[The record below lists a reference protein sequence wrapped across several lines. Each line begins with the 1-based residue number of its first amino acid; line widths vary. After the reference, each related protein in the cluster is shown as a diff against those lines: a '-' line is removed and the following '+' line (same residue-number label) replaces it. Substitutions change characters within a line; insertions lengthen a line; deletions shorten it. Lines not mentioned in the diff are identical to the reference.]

1 MNKKIFV
8 NLSITLKI
16 LLSVVIVLFCSLSA
30 GGWLLNRTISQQ
42 MTNIYMDLINTLS
55 GSLEDGAKISLER
68 GQMKN
73 FKRLLAD
80 QAKVKGI
87 VDVSLY
93 DRRGMINLSSS
104 GLETT
109 GKVLAPAILERM
121 MSQRQ
126 PEQVI
131 EGSLLRIY
139 TPQIITGDCVRCHPT
154 WVVGEQG
161 GVISLTYDLS
171 ELNQLISRQRLMLVV
186 GIFTLLGIISIMII
200 FIAKSI
206 ARPVIS
212 MTEVMVKLAGG
223 DLNVQ
228 GIDAD
233 RCDEIGQMA
242 AAVKIFHT
250 NAVEKKRLLQE
261 QEELKKQ
268 NELVQQEMMNSTAHA
283 FESSIGHIINA
294 ISTAVTELQGSA
306 QVMSNTA
313 DKTTAQYSSVAAFSE
328 QTSANVLM
336 VASATEELTCSVG
349 EISEQVTKSSQI
361 AREAVQKAEEANV
374 MVKGLT
380 DASRKIGDVVQLITD
395 IAKQTKLLALNATI
409 EAARAGEVGK
419 GFAVVANE
427 VKELA
432 KQTTL
437 ATKEIAD
444 HISGIQ
450 NATQGAVSAITSI
463 TQTIN
468 NINDISTTIASAVEE
483 QSVVTKDIAQSTS
496 QAASGTQE
504 VSKNIAEV
512 AEGAEATGLAANK
525 VLDNADGLSKQA
537 EMLQNEVNNF
547 LTQVLSSSK

>member
-1 MNKKIFV
+1 M
-8 NLSITLKI
+8 
-16 LLSVVIVLFCSLSA
+16 
-30 GGWLLNRTISQQ
+30 
-42 MTNIYMDLINTLS
+42 
-55 GSLEDGAKISLER
+55 
-68 GQMKN
+68 
-73 FKRLLAD
+73 
-80 QAKVKGI
+80 
-87 VDVSLY
+87 
-93 DRRGMINLSSS
+93 NLSSS
-104 GLETT
+104 GIESSE
-109 GKVLAPAILERM
+109 KVLAPAIFEKIK
-121 MSQRQ
+121 SHRQ
-126 PEQVI
+126 PEQII
-131 EGSLLRIY
+131 EGSQLRIY
-139 TPQIITGDCVRCHPT
+139 TPQLITDDCVRCHQT

-161 GVISLTYDLS
+161 GVISLTYDLT
-171 ELNQLISRQRLMLVV
+171 ELNQLISRQRVMLVV
-186 GIFTLLGIISIMII
+186 GIVGLLTMISIMIV

-206 ARPVIS
+206 ARPVIV
-212 MTEVMVKLAGG
+212 MTEVMGKLAGG
-223 DLNVQ
+223 DLDVQ
-228 GIDAD
+228 GIDVE
-233 RCDEIGQMA
+233 RTDEIGQMA
-242 AAVKIFHT
+242 AAVKIFQT
-250 NAVEKKRLLQE
+250 NAIEKNRLLQE
-261 QEELKKQ
+261 QEELKLQ
-268 NELVQQEMMNSTAHA
+268 NELVQKEMMNSMAHA
-283 FESSIGHIINA
+283 FESSIGHIISA
-294 ISTAVTELQGSA
+294 ISTAVTELQSSA

-313 DKTTAQYSSVAAFSE
+313 DKTNERSSSVAAFSE

-361 AREAVQKAEEANV
+361 ARDAVQKAEEANT
-374 MVKGLT
+374 MVKSLT

-450 NATQGAVSAITSI
+450 NATQGAVSAITNI
-463 TQTIN
+463 TQTIG

-512 AEGAEATGLAANK
+512 AQGAEDTGFAAKK
-525 VLDNADGLSKQA
+525 VLDNADGLSQQA
-537 EMLQNEVNNF
+537 DMLQKEVNNF